1 MLNWRRDPDYE
12 QRMLHYEQRKMQHEQ
27 RM

>member
-12 QRMLHYEQRKMQHEQ
+12 PRMMQYEQGKLQHEQ